1 MSMSDS
7 SSVRVSVSDPSSG
20 LEVRLGRVWLSL
32 TLVIGLTA
40 ALLTGSAAP
49 AGAVAG
55 YGDVADSSWYTDA
68 VQWSADNAITGIA
81 GVCFEPDT
89 PVSRGETAVWIYNME
104 NQPDTGEPHSFT
116 DVTDASQNDAISWM
130 ANNEITT
137 GTTGTT
143 FSPNDTSTRAQAAAF
158 LHRLEGEPASP
169 PHDFS
174 DVVAAWQQDAV
185 SWMAHTGIT
194 TGATDATFAPDDTL
208 TRAQLITFLY
218 RYQNEPDTTL
228 DTTTPGC
235 VPAGLV
241 TPTGIPV
248 AVLER
253 TASGFLV
260 RTPCGNTAEV
270 SKGVFINDVR
280 VVIDPGHG
288 GPVDTGAVGPN
299 GLVERDL
306 NLTLARAVIDEL
318 ARRGISAVS
327 TRTGDY
333 GTLLSVRAAL
343 ADHLG
348 VEALVSIHHNA
359 PTWATSSI
367 PGSEVF
373 IQSASRDLARAD
385 SARLGGLLYEE
396 VTAALATFDGITWSR
411 SASAGVLRVLS
422 SRGSD
427 AYGMIVRPEV
437 PTALIE
443 YGYLSNPSEA
453 ALFATDGYIQVA
465 ATATADAIDA
475 YLHTE
480 RPGTGFIQR
489 PRIYNPGRAPSFCED
504 PALE

>member
-1 MSMSDS
+1 MKRSHRALLLGVVLTVVAVACASQGDGDELDHGDS
-7 SSVRVSVSDPSSG
+7 TTKAPN
-20 LEVRLGRVWLSL
+20 
-32 TLVIGLTA
+32 TIAPATATTA
-40 ALLTGSAAP
+40 A
-49 AGAVAG
+49 
-55 YGDVADSSWYTDA
+55 DA
-68 VQWSADNAITGIA
+68 V
-81 GVCFEPDT
+81 T
-89 PVSRGETAVWIYNME
+89 P
-104 NQPDTGEPHSFT
+104 Q
-116 DVTDASQNDAISWM
+116 
-130 ANNEITT
+130 TT
-137 GTTGTT
+137 V
-143 FSPNDTSTRAQAAAF
+143 D
-158 LHRLEGEPASP
+158 
-169 PHDFS
+169 
-174 DVVAAWQQDAV
+174 
-185 SWMAHTGIT
+185 
-194 TGATDATFAPDDTL
+194 
-208 TRAQLITFLY
+208 
-218 RYQNEPDTTL
+218 
-228 DTTTPGC
+228 DTTTTAPETTVPQTTVPETTVT
-235 VPAGLV
+235 VPAQDPESSVPDGLV

-253 TASGFLV
+253 TDSGYLV

-270 SKGVFINDVR
+270 SKGVLINGAR

-299 GLVERDL
+299 GLIERDL
-306 NLTLARAVIDEL
+306 NLTLGRAVIDEL
-318 ARRGISAVS
+318 TSRGIPAVS

-333 GTLLSVRAAL
+333 PTLLSVRALL
-343 ADHLG
+343 ADDLG

-359 PTWATSSI
+359 PTWARSSI

-396 VTAALATFDGITWSR
+396 VTAALATFDNISWSR

-427 AYGMIVRPEV
+427 AYGMIVRPAV

-453 ALFATDGYIQVA
+453 ALFTTDEYISVA

-489 PRIYNPGRAPSFCED
+489 PRIFDPQRAPSFCED

>member
-1 MSMSDS
+1 MRLRWRVLLLVVVLTVVAVACASQGDGDELVHGDS
-7 SSVRVSVSDPSSG
+7 TTKAPN
-20 LEVRLGRVWLSL
+20 
-32 TLVIGLTA
+32 TIAPATATTA
-40 ALLTGSAAP
+40 A
-49 AGAVAG
+49 
-55 YGDVADSSWYTDA
+55 DA
-68 VQWSADNAITGIA
+68 V
-81 GVCFEPDT
+81 T
-89 PVSRGETAVWIYNME
+89 P
-104 NQPDTGEPHSFT
+104 Q
-116 DVTDASQNDAISWM
+116 
-130 ANNEITT
+130 TT
-137 GTTGTT
+137 V
-143 FSPNDTSTRAQAAAF
+143 D
-158 LHRLEGEPASP
+158 
-169 PHDFS
+169 
-174 DVVAAWQQDAV
+174 
-185 SWMAHTGIT
+185 
-194 TGATDATFAPDDTL
+194 
-208 TRAQLITFLY
+208 
-218 RYQNEPDTTL
+218 
-228 DTTTPGC
+228 DTTTTAPETTVPQTTVPETTVT
-235 VPAGLV
+235 VPAQDPESSVPDGLV

-248 AVLER
+248 AVLGR
-253 TASGFLV
+253 AGSGYLV

-270 SKGVFINDVR
+270 SKGVLINGAR

-299 GLVERDL
+299 GLIERDL

-318 ARRGISAVS
+318 TSRGISAVS

-333 GTLLSVRAAL
+333 GTLLSVRSLL
-343 ADHLG
+343 ADDLG

-427 AYGMIVRPEV
+427 AYGMIVRPAV
-437 PTALIE
+437 PTALVE

-453 ALFATDGYIQVA
+453 ALFTTDEYIQVA

-489 PRIYNPGRAPSFCED
+489 PRIFDPQRAPSFCED

>member
-1 MSMSDS
+1 MKHSH
-7 SSVRVSVSDPSSG
+7 R
-20 LEVRLGRVWLSL
+20 
-32 TLVIGLTA
+32 
-40 ALLTGSAAP
+40 ALLLGVVLTVV
-49 AGAVAG
+49 AVACTSEG
-55 YGDVADSSWYTDA
+55 GGDEL
-68 VQWSADNAITGIA
+68 G
-81 GVCFEPDT
+81 
-89 PVSRGETAVWIYNME
+89 
-104 NQPDTGEPHSFT
+104 H
-116 DVTDASQNDAISWM
+116 
-130 ANNEITT
+130 
-137 GTTGTT
+137 
-143 FSPNDTSTRAQAAAF
+143 
-158 LHRLEGEPASP
+158 
-169 PHDFS
+169 
-174 DVVAAWQQDAV
+174 
-185 SWMAHTGIT
+185 
-194 TGATDATFAPDDTL
+194 
-208 TRAQLITFLY
+208 
-218 RYQNEPDTTL
+218 
-228 DTTTPGC
+228 DTTTTTAPQTTVDDTTTTAAPETTIPQTTVPEPTVTVPAQDPESS

-253 TASGFLV
+253 TDSGYLV

-270 SKGVFINDVR
+270 SKGVLINGAR

-306 NLTLARAVIDEL
+306 NLTLGRAVIDEL
-318 ARRGISAVS
+318 TSRGISAVS

-333 GTLLSVRAAL
+333 GTLLSVRALL
-343 ADHLG
+343 ADDLG

-359 PTWATSSI
+359 PNWARSSV

-396 VTAALATFDGITWSR
+396 ITAALATFDNITWSR

-427 AYGMIVRPEV
+427 AYGMIVRPAV
-437 PTALIE
+437 PTALVE

-453 ALFATDGYIQVA
+453 ALFTTDEYIQVA

-489 PRIYNPGRAPSFCED
+489 PRIFDPQRAPSFCED